1 MAEVV
6 YDGVGTPVNEPEITG
21 AEWNLGA
28 TAGAIFPP
36 GGAQL
41 GGINM
46 VLNNPNV
53 FISGAIG
60 APVNSGG

>member
-36 GGAQL
+36 GGSTL
-41 GGINM
+41 GGINA
-46 VLNNPNV
+46 VRNNPNV
-53 FISGAIG
+53 TFLGTG
-60 APVNSGG
+60 APVNVGG